1 MKKITIIFLI
11 NFLVACIME
20 LDAQTQKLVVTIGG
34 NRFTATLNDN
44 ETVKAFISLLPL
56 NINMNE
62 MGGYEKYY
70 YLSQSLPGSPS
81 NVGTTYEGD
90 LMIWSGNCLVLFYT
104 TRSTSYSY
112 IKLGRIDNTA
122 GLRQALGS
130 GNVYVKFELEGLPT
144 NIETTYTDAEAC
156 KVFKAK
162 DYLEVSGKE
171 IKRLTLYTLNGT
183 TVDSSDN
190 NIIVTSGLD
199 SGLYLLKINIGN
211 TGIVTRKVT
220 IN

>member
-1 MKKITIIFLI
+1 MKKITIILLI
-11 NFLVACIME
+11 TFIGACIMK
-20 LDAQTQKLVVTIGG
+20 LNAQTQKLVVTIGET
-34 NRFTATLNDN
+34 RFTATLNDN
-44 ETVKAFISLLPL
+44 ETVKAFLSLLPL
-56 NINMNE
+56 DINMNE

-81 NVGTTYEGD
+81 NVGTTEEGD
-90 LMIWSGNCLVLFYT
+90 LMIWSGSCLVLFYT

-112 IKLGRIDNTA
+112 IRLGRIDNTA

-130 GNVYVKFELEGLPT
+130 GNVYVKFELEDLPV
-144 NIETTYTDAEAC
+144 NIETSHTDVEAC

-171 IKRLTLYTLNGT
+171 IKQLTLYTLNGT
-183 TVDSSDN
+183 IVDSSDN
-190 NIIVTSGLD
+190 NIIVTSGLT
-199 SGLYLLKINIGN
+199 SGLYLLKINIGD
-211 TGIVTRKVT
+211 TGIVIRKVI

>member
-1 MKKITIIFLI
+1 MKKITIILLI
-11 NFLVACIME
+11 TFIGACIMK
-20 LDAQTQKLVVTIGG
+20 LNAQTQKLVVTIGET
-34 NRFTATLNDN
+34 RFTATLNDN
-44 ETVKAFISLLPL
+44 ETVKAFLSLLPL
-56 NINMNE
+56 DINMNE

-81 NVGTTYEGD
+81 NVVTTKEGD
-90 LMIWSGNCLVLFYT
+90 LMIWSGSCLVLFYT

-112 IKLGRIDNTA
+112 IRLGRIDNTA

-130 GNVYVKFELEGLPT
+130 GNVYVKFELEDLPV
-144 NIETTYTDAEAC
+144 NIETSHTDAEAS

-171 IKRLTLYTLNGT
+171 IKQLTLYTLNGT
-183 TVDSSDN
+183 IIESSDS
-190 NIIVTSGLD
+190 NIIVTSGLA
-199 SGLYLLKINIGN
+199 SSLYLLKINIGD
-211 TGIVTRKVT
+211 TGIVTRKVI